1 MEVMAL
7 DENLGLIGYLPYI
20 NLQWKRRY
28 YEPGEFTAQIRKSD
42 YLPGAAYLYSLD
54 RPEVGVLQKVQTYT
68 NVKGDFLLISGH
80 FAEKIPDRNMFHPKL
95 AMTGTPSA
103 IAAKAISAYAPDG
116 FSFAVDSTSLGTST
130 SVEWLGQEVSAA
142 LFEMLKTQELS
153 QRIYFDYATNSLR
166 YKLWQGV
173 DRTQSQSLNPWALFT
188 DESAHMTEF
197 GITEDDSSYKNYA
210 VVLWGDSENHS
221 EMTVDMRQ
229 SSSELK
235 RRMLIE
241 NYGTDQVED
250 EVRQEA
256 LERLQDY
263 AKIVSVEIKTAQ
275 EGLVY
280 LKDYDLG
287 DKCDLISYDL
297 QKSYESRLIGVNEV
311 FKQGRHIVTLEF
323 GEKIPTQ
330 YNKLNRLVR
339 SMRR

>member
-7 DENLGLIGYLPYI
+7 DENLGLIGYLPFI

-28 YEPGEFTAQIRKSD
+28 YEAGEFTAQIRKKD

-80 FAEKIPDRNMFHPKL
+80 FAEKIPDRNMFHPKFT
-95 AMTGTPSA
+95 MTGTPSA
-103 IAAKAISAYAPDG
+103 IAKKAITDYKPDG
-116 FSFAVDSTSLGTST
+116 FSFAVDTTNLGLST
-130 SVEWLGQEVSAA
+130 SVEWLGQEVSTA
-142 LFEMLKTQELS
+142 LFEMLQTQELS
-153 QRIYFDYATNSLR
+153 QRIYFDYGTNTLR

-173 DRTQSQSLNPWALFT
+173 DRTQSQNTNPWALFT
-188 DESAHMTEF
+188 DESAHVTEF

-210 VVLWGDSENHS
+210 VVMYGDREAPS
-221 EMTVDMRQ
+221 EMTVDIRKTAA
-229 SSSELK
+229 EPK

-241 NYGTDQVED
+241 TYGTDQVAE
-250 EVRQEA
+250 EVKQEA

-263 AKIVSVEIKTAQ
+263 AKIISVDIKTSQ
-275 EGLVY
+275 EGLEY

-287 DKCDLISYDL
+287 DKCDLISHDL
-297 QKSYESRLIGVNEV
+297 QKSYEARLIGVNEV